1 MEKQKYL
8 YKNSKCVGGTSSTVS
23 LINAW
28 ISITGQ
34 RNLQK
39 YRSIAY
45 LGGFTIIAFATI
57 WFLSQSPTYKIEYDS
72 KEKSEKSE
80 KSNKKSDGKNKPGK
94 HVNTTNKKSVSWW
107 SAIREKITS
116 KLGFGRKSKSQK
128 NATKFG
134 KPSSSRSNS
143 SNGYNK
149 NKSDGKKRISG
160 LCGSGSDTKSN
171 SSIGSS
177 YDTKLVSLT
186 KNENSINKKVQD
198 NRIGSGGDGG
208 SCSSNASYDCMRQ
221 KVQIN
226 KKIRNGPCGVNN
238 VSINNTNN
246 DGLQKKDNHIR
257 EIQVGL
263 PNSNLN
269 SNSKVVKQQ
278 PLRKLKLNAQG
289 VRSSNS
295 SRCYKLSS
303 RNVESRY
310 WSGDHSTYKHSEK
323 TSSTRPIHD
332 VKCPMKS
339 LCQDM
344 DNRESSRQERPLTDL
359 EMRITDTVKKIN
371 SIELQVGEKDREF
384 YIPYEPLT
392 LHETSDQ
399 IAQERVERYKKLLVK
414 LKKQNHQDLN
424 FEFTLE
430 KFQEYFHEK
439 KYYVFEDDDD
449 NSCKRADQYDEYN
462 DFLESIQTTAG
473 TKITGKENV
482 HCDKIPSLNDVLAQD
497 EQASK
502 RRIERNFE
510 ILKMLESYQQQS
522 KETEANIKK
531 SIEMFHEQN
540 AQCKGAT
547 RHLKR
552 PSRFHDEF
560 DRFEDRMMDV
570 KQQAKYLTIGLDDMD
585 EYFKEILELSCDDDK
600 MDIAVTKHGS
610 ILIDDD

>member
-1 MEKQKYL
+1 
-8 YKNSKCVGGTSSTVS
+8 TSSTVS

-34 RNLQK
+34 RNIQK

-45 LGGFTIIAFATI
+45 LGGFTLIAFATI
-57 WFLSQSPTYKIEYDS
+57 WFLSHSPTYKIEYES
-72 KEKSEKSE
+72 KKKSEKSE
-80 KSNKKSDGKNKPGK
+80 KSSKKSDGKNKPGK
-94 HVNTTNKKSVSWW
+94 HVNNTNKSSWW

-128 NATKFG
+128 NATK
-134 KPSSSRSNS
+134 KPSSSRSNN

-149 NKSDGKKRISG
+149 NKSDGKKRNFG
-160 LCGSGSDTKSN
+160 LCGSDTKSN

-177 YDTKLVSLT
+177 HDAKLASIT
-186 KNENSINKKVQD
+186 KNDDPISKKIQD
-198 NRIGSGGDGG
+198 IRIGSGGNG
-208 SCSSNASYDCMRQ
+208 SSCNSNTSNDSMRQ
-221 KVQIN
+221 KVQMN
-226 KKIRNGPCGVNN
+226 KKFRNGSCVDSN
-238 VSINNTNN
+238 VSINNPSN
-246 DGLQKKDNHIR
+246 DGLQKKDFR
-257 EIQVGL
+257 GIQVGL
-263 PNSNLN
+263 PNSNFNYN
-269 SNSKVVKQQ
+269 SNVAKQQ

-289 VRSSNS
+289 VRPSDS
-295 SRCYKLSS
+295 SRYYKMPS
-303 RNVESRY
+303 RSVENKY
-310 WSGDHSTYKHSEK
+310 WSGDHSK
-323 TSSTRPIHD
+323 TRSAPPIHD
-332 VKCPMKS
+332 VKCPKNS

-344 DNRESSRQERPLTDL
+344 DNKESSRQLTDM
-359 EMRITDTVKKIN
+359 EMRITETVKKIN

-392 LHETSDQ
+392 LHETSDK
-399 IAQERVERYKKLLVK
+399 IAQERVERYKQLLIKLR
-414 LKKQNHQDLN
+414 KQNQQDLN

-430 KFQEYFHEK
+430 KVQENFHEK
-439 KYYVFEDDDD
+439 KYYILFEEDDDD
-449 NSCKRADQYDEYN
+449 NYFEEKKRADQSDEHN
-462 DFLESIQTTAG
+462 DFFDSME
-473 TKITGKENV
+473 TKITGKDNV
-482 HCDKIPSLNDVLAQD
+482 NCDKIPSLTDVLAQD

-502 RRIERNFE
+502 KRIERNFE
-510 ILKMLESYQQQS
+510 ILKMLESYQQQG

-570 KQQAKYLTIGLDDMD
+570 KQQAKYLAIGLDDMD
-585 EYFKEILELSCDDDK
+585 LYIKETLELSYDDDK